1 MAYLKSPVIAVQSLK
16 WLLRDRAAAKKAAE
30 ALSANFKSPKFRATE
45 RIIKYKKQKYFG

>member
-1 MAYLKSPVIAVQSLK
+1 MAYLQSKVIVGQSLK
-16 WLLRDRAAAKKAAE
+16 WLLRDRAATKKAAE